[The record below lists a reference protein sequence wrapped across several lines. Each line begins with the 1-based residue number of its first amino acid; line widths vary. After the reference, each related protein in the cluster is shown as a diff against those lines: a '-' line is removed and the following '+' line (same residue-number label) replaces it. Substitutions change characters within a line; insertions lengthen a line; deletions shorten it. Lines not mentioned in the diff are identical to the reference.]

1 MKCFLGWSE
10 ILLFHLI
17 KRVEQHE
24 NGGNMMDSF
33 SSLNFFLSIHP
44 PKCVFFF
51 SIKSSLAYP
60 PTDLLEFLLCTL
72 DHATC
77 PQTSLLCGPLR

>member
-51 SIKSSLAYP
+51 SIKSSH
-60 PTDLLEFLLCTL
+60 LLIP
-72 DHATC
+72 
-77 PQTSLLCGPLR
+77 PQTYWNSFCVLLIMLHALRPAYFVVL